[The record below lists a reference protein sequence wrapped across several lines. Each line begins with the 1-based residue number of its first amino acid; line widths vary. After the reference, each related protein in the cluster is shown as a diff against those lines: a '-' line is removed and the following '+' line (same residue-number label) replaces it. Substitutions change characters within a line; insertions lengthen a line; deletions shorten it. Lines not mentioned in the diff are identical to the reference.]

1 MIKSSIEE
9 LNHNISNFPKEISY
23 SLSDLIKSEDEYYK
37 KAENI
42 EKEYFKLLDT
52 LNKNRMVY
60 LKDLQN
66 IEETLIEKEKRKNDT
81 NIEDDFSLLHNTLS
95 INQAKTSEEKYRTSI
110 DNLNNL
116 IPEFESIL
124 QQTLKKYLTNNTHI
138 TDLLNT
144 SVKIFFLAYDS
155 IQKISKVLEEK
166 INEHSQFLLSKQMT
180 EIETNYSLIKP
191 LQNIFIPYEIKIL
204 KKSSNDGSKKLKF
217 YDSLTHTVVVN
228 LKKMFKYLAPEV
240 R

>member
-1 MIKSSIEE
+1 
-9 LNHNISNFPKEISY
+9 
-23 SLSDLIKSEDEYYK
+23 
-37 KAENI
+37 
-42 EKEYFKLLDT
+42 
-52 LNKNRMVY
+52 MVY

-66 IEETLIEKEKRKNDT
+66 IEETLIEKEQRKNDT
-81 NIEDDFSLLHNTLS
+81 NIEDDFSILHNTLS
-95 INQAKTSEEKYRTSI
+95 KNQAKTSEEKYRTSI

-144 SVKIFFLAYDS
+144 SVKIFFLTYDS
-155 IQKISKVLEEK
+155 IQKISKVLGEK
-166 INEHSQFLLSKQMT
+166 IHEQSQFLLSKQMT
-180 EIETNYSLIKP
+180 KIEANYSLIKP
-191 LQNIFIPYEIKIL
+191 FQNIFVPYEIKIL
-204 KKSSNDGSKKLKF
+204 KKSSNDSSKKSKF

>member
-116 IPEFESIL
+116 I
-124 QQTLKKYLTNNTHI
+124 H
-138 TDLLNT
+138 
-144 SVKIFFLAYDS
+144 
-155 IQKISKVLEEK
+155 
-166 INEHSQFLLSKQMT
+166 
-180 EIETNYSLIKP
+180 
-191 LQNIFIPYEIKIL
+191 
-204 KKSSNDGSKKLKF
+204 
-217 YDSLTHTVVVN
+217 
-228 LKKMFKYLAPEV
+228 
-240 R
+240 

>member
-1 MIKSSIEE
+1 
-9 LNHNISNFPKEISY
+9 
-23 SLSDLIKSEDEYYK
+23 
-37 KAENI
+37 
-42 EKEYFKLLDT
+42 
-52 LNKNRMVY
+52 MVY

-144 SVKIFFLAYDS
+144 SVKIFFFAYDS
-155 IQKISKVLEEK
+155 IQKISNYQYIIYHTANIIFTIK
-166 INEHSQFLLSKQMT
+166 NLL
-180 EIETNYSLIKP
+180 Y
-191 LQNIFIPYEIKIL
+191 
-204 KKSSNDGSKKLKF
+204 KKSSNF
-217 YDSLTHTVVVN
+217 
-228 LKKMFKYLAPEV
+228 
-240 R
+240 